1 MKKRGLTI
9 TQRHNMTG
17 RLFVYPWFLAA
28 IVFVLIPIGMSLAYS
43 LSNFTIQP
51 TGGYTLSWA
60 GLANYIKAFT
70 LDAFFLDYFYQGLLD
85 VISKLPLIIL
95 FALFSA
101 TMLNQKFK
109 GRGLVRSVFFL
120 PVIITSGALVYVI
133 DTNATSGMFEAA
145 SDSASI
151 MMNNADIGVLLQQM
165 TNNSELVNGIVG
177 IMDQVFVILWG
188 SGVQILIFLA
198 GLQSIPTSLYESACV
213 DGATGWESFW
223 KITVPMIMP
232 LMVVNV
238 VYTIIDSFSNY
249 NSELLRYINSTI
261 FGKADYAF
269 GTALSWIYFVAM
281 FAMILLIVFIL
292 RKISNHYSM

>member
-1 MKKRGLTI
+1 MRQAKITIKRRKAITGL
-9 TQRHNMTG
+9 
-17 RLFVYPWFLAA
+17 LFISPWIIGVIWF
-28 IVFVLIPIGMSLAYS
+28 FLIPLIKTVIYS
-43 LSNFTIQP
+43 FGEVEFDINGYYYSFSGIDKYHFMLFEDVKYLPMLWKSIQNLLLNVP
-51 TGGYTLSWA
+51 VILVFS
-60 GLANYIKAFT
+60 
-70 LDAFFLDYFYQGLLD
+70 FFVALLL
-85 VISKLPLIIL
+85 K
-95 FALFSA
+95 
-101 TMLNQKFK
+101 QKFV
-109 GRGLVRSVFFL
+109 GNAVAISIFFL